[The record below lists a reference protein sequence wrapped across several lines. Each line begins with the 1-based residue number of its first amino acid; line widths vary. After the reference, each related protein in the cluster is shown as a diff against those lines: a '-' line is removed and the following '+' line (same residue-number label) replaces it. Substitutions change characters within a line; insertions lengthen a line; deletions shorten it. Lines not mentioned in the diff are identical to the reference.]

1 MSTQRNKRNRKKWK
15 NQRVSNYELNYA
27 NRDLLGDAKTAPDY
41 IHGSKLYSQSKI
53 DNIIANSKINA
64 LGGNISTQSNI
75 HKMLKSVTTH
85 EISGMSTNELH
96 RQMEYGTR
104 LALSSTF
111 KELSPSQIS
120 AMIIERGLTDPT
132 TAMQELQALSI
143 ETQKPSLMA
152 NLSKQFGLIGK
163 RDISNM
169 STKYS
174 FSSVTPSPLG
184 GERYHK
190 RAGVLHQK
198 LSQAITGQATGFNVA
213 DDFRVRNVAG
223 APVVELDIMKGG
235 KKIPLTLPLTGRMPL
250 NNANYFV
257 YGLFDPVKNQARGGK
272 PLTFADHMINEL
284 VEKGG
289 LLDKWDK
296 GKFHFGN
303 TGQQSLQKL
312 RGLYSGYFPNVMP
325 APKGTGMRGAWE
337 KKYASA
343 VNIEIAEG
351 STAEQAMG
359 AAIKKRGFFAGTKQ
373 EVVSVDAARGMPA
386 MQAVQVHKGVD
397 VSKWVPFGSGDS
409 GVMNWSRK
417 PLNMMRNELYM
428 TESAIGEAHRY
439 QAERGVRSLV
449 TSQGAIDMADKRNLS
464 AAVLYTPKGAMPARF
479 GEGEAMARS
488 AVTDILELEQ
498 ERHFKIS
505 AAPGS
510 SPIAEQILEAE
521 RTGKRVS
528 LPKGASLG
536 MGFQTLREV
545 TTKGKTTYA
554 SDEMGALLSS
564 TGDDALEE
572 VISAKHTA
580 DSDYLHVVT
589 RRMIRGH
596 SGVKVFED
604 LKHTLMSRGVEEFE
618 READQIGLD
627 KKVTKMMLNKYNTD
641 IIVEGDILYKD
652 LRLRRTQMTSGLR
665 HVMAAA
671 GIDDKFVS
679 DPLYV
684 EKMSGKHGVEKELLK
699 VARAHRGAIGGA
711 EFGAVFGTY
720 FKELGGY
727 KESEMAAD
735 VISDIGF
742 SAKEQAWIRGSKG
755 AALGIAGMTP
765 GGGELAGDIGRGTFE
780 QRALWKMKA
789 EGKYTSELANV
800 MIGRRR
806 LETGGAISEVERA
819 VMTMAGDTGMLT
831 EQQIAGARKIDTS
844 LLAKGVAGNIFAQE
858 GMTVQ
863 IPEKYRAAIQ
873 GGEHLYL
880 PSHLELKSMSP
891 YVSEAT
897 GERMAGTTLT
907 QYEKFLKMMHED
919 ADIGDVKKQA
929 RSLNITLSEQY
940 ADLAAGKHKLTGTA
954 RVQVQKLYQGMGPQ
968 PFGQML
974 TVETSM
980 DLMDKMWSDMRLAG
994 ADESYLKGQ
1003 RAAFKAGEEVM
1014 GMAWRHPQVS
1024 KFSAVPVKM
1033 RLGQDLGGAGFHLRA
1048 DETMMKDLFRGDFD
1062 ADRLGLASVMNKREE
1077 DSLRRMIADT
1087 NFQAEITAYRN
1098 DYSLVQAAKRGGAKI
1113 DALEH
1118 MDVMAQKTKQMLAN
1132 EIGGVDYAYAQI
1144 LKGAIATGE
1153 RKLIDDA
1160 ALLYDFMPQEL
1171 ISAKHLTA
1179 AEARNLQG
1187 ISGKLLGAVT
1197 DISKGYSGR
1206 KADALQTIIGGSIS
1220 NRFNVELLESSVLS
1234 RPLETVLTES
1244 LAGLKE
1250 KDIAEDF
1257 MNLAKKGAYD
1267 ADTLALAEDPRRM
1280 ISMLRESEMYSAF
1293 TPDST
1298 ITEAMLRRPRTDSAT
1313 ESLIS
1318 NVKTKMRSMKGGPGM
1333 SAGLIAGATAMAGA
1347 LFYLAARS
1355 REDTP
1360 FGGYDI
1366 MAAPGG
1372 RPIAAPSGTELLVPE
1387 MNFQAKPRFV
1397 TPDQVQG
1404 RTGMPEAPNPIQ
1416 QTPRGMLNQNQ
1427 TPMSNVIKIRGRDS
1441 ANSDYNDITK
1451 KIVESMKIPSSVNVN
1466 VNDNSKQITSEMIDR
1481 LLEGAY

>member
-1 MSTQRNKRNRKKWK
+1 MGIGKTESKRRDKLFLS
-15 NQRVSNYELNYA
+15 RVSNRNLNYN
-27 NRDLLGDAKTAPDY
+27 NRVLLSGAKTAPEY
-41 IHGSKLYSQSKI
+41 ANSASLYRQ
-53 DNIIANSKINA
+53 NVIANTRINA
-64 LGGNISTQSNI
+64 LKGNVSTQSNI
-75 HKMLKSVTTH
+75 HDILKSVTTH

-111 KELSPSQIS
+111 KELSPKEIS
-120 AMIIERGLTDPT
+120 ALIVSRGLLDPT
-132 TAMQELQALSI
+132 TAMSELQALSI

-163 RDISNM
+163 RNISNM

-174 FSSVTPSPLG
+174 FSDVTPSPLR

-213 DDFRVRNVAG
+213 EDFRVRNVAG

-257 YGLFDPVKNQARGGK
+257 YGLFDPIKNQARGGK
-272 PLTFADHMINEL
+272 PLTFADHIINEL

-289 LLDKWDK
+289 LLDKWDN

-303 TGQQSLQKL
+303 TGQQSLNKL

-325 APKGTGMRGAWE
+325 APKGTGMRAAWE
-337 KKYASA
+337 AKYASA
-343 VNIEIAEG
+343 VNIEIAQG
-351 STAEQAMG
+351 STAEQTMG
-359 AAIKKRGFFAGTKQ
+359 TAIKKRGYFAGTKQ
-373 EVVSVDAARGMPA
+373 EVVSVDAAKGMRA
-386 MQAVQVHKGVD
+386 MQAIQVHKGVD

-428 TESAIGEAHRY
+428 TESAIGEAQRY
-439 QAERGVRSLV
+439 QAQRGVRSLV

-464 AAVLYTPKGAMPARF
+464 AAVLYTPKGAMPSRF

-488 AVTDILELEQ
+488 TITDILELEQ

-510 SPIAEQILEAE
+510 IPIAEQILEAE

-545 TTKGKTTYA
+545 TAKGVTTYA
-554 SDEMGALLSS
+554 SDDMGALVSS
-564 TGDDALEE
+564 TGLGGDVTEE
-572 VISAKHTA
+572 IISAKHTA

-618 READQIGLD
+618 REAYEIGLD
-627 KKVTKMMLNKYNTD
+627 KKVTNMMLNKYNTD
-641 IIVEGDILYKD
+641 IIVEGDILFKD

-699 VARAHRGAIGGA
+699 VARGQVKKGTIGAAG
-711 EFGAVFGTY
+711 FGAVFGTY

-727 KESEMAAD
+727 KKSEMAMD
-735 VISDIGF
+735 VIEDIGF

-765 GGGELAGDIGRGTFE
+765 GGGELATDIGRGTFE
-780 QRALWKMKA
+780 QRAIWKMMA
-789 EGKYTSELANV
+789 EGEYTSELGGIMA
-800 MIGRRR
+800 GRRR

-819 VMTMAGDTGMLT
+819 VMTMAGDTSVLT
-831 EQQIAGARKIDTS
+831 EQQIAGSRKIGTGI
-844 LLAKGVAGNIFAQE
+844 LAKGVAGNIFAQE

-863 IPEKYRAAIQ
+863 IPEKYRSAIQ

-897 GERMAGTTLT
+897 GERMAGTTLS
-907 QYEKFLKMMHED
+907 QYEKFLKMMDEG
-919 ADIGDVKKQA
+919 AEVEDVKRQA
-929 RSLNITLSEQY
+929 RQLNITLSEQY

-954 RVQVQKLYQGMGPQ
+954 RVQVQKLYQGIGPQ
-968 PFGQML
+968 PLGNMF

-980 DLMDKMWSDMRLAG
+980 DLMDKMWDDMRLAG
-994 ADESYLKGQ
+994 ADKGFLKEQ
-1003 RAAFKAGEEVM
+1003 RAAFEAGEEVM

-1024 KFSAVPVKM
+1024 KFSAIPVKM
-1033 RLGQDLGGAGFHLRA
+1033 RLGQDLGGVGHHLRA
-1048 DETMMKDLFRGDFD
+1048 DETMMKELFRGDFD

-1077 DSLRRMIADT
+1077 DSLRRMIGDS
-1087 NFQAEITAYRN
+1087 NFQAEISAYRN

-1118 MDVMAQKTKQMLAN
+1118 FDVMAQKTKQMLAN
-1132 EIGGVDYAYAQI
+1132 EIGGVDYAYSQI
-1144 LKGAIATGE
+1144 LKGAIATGKRE
-1153 RKLIDDA
+1153 LIDDA
-1160 ALLYDFMPQEL
+1160 ALLYDFVPQEL

-1179 AEARNLQG
+1179 AEAENLTG
-1187 ISGKLLGAVT
+1187 ISEKLLGAVT
-1197 DISKGYSGR
+1197 DISKGYQGR
-1206 KADALQTIIGGSIS
+1206 KADALQTIIGRSIAS
-1220 NRFNVELLESSVLS
+1220 RFDVDLLESSVLS

-1267 ADTLALAEDPRRM
+1267 ANTIALAEDPRKMMSM
-1280 ISMLRESEMYSAF
+1280 IRESEMYSSMV
-1293 TPDST
+1293 PDST
-1298 ITEAMLRRPRTDSAT
+1298 ITESMLRRPRTDSAT

-1318 NVKTKMRSMKGGPGM
+1318 NVKTKMRSMRGGPGM
-1333 SAGLIAGATAMAGA
+1333 SAGLIAGATAVAGA
-1347 LFYLAARS
+1347 MFYLAARES
-1355 REDTP
+1355 TP
-1360 FGGYDI
+1360 FGGYNM
-1366 MAAPGG
+1366 MAAPEG